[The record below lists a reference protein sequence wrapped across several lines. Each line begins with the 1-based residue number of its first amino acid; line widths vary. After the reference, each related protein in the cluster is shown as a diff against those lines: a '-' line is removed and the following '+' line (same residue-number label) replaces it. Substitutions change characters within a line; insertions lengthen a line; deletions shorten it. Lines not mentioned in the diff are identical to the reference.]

1 VTSRVAGRRHGAGT
15 RRARFVRLAVIGSAL
30 LALVPSRAPA
40 QALPAGFEQG
50 IFELRA
56 ARIATETV
64 PALLGPTGAVLVPL
78 DRALALTGVPT
89 HRTDSTVTVER
100 ARAGGAATL
109 HLGRRYLQDRAG
121 VAQLGADELIRFE
134 SVYYLNT
141 RRVAQL
147 LGATVDAD
155 LGQLSVTMTR
165 TPPFPVEQAAARGQ
179 RTARGVAHGGS
190 RDGGPIVPFEPRSGG
205 AVVDWT
211 ASSVNSAHALG
222 ATTGSLR
229 GSGAVYGGD
238 LTVGSGLAGD
248 GRGGLRASNTEWSYR
263 RGLPGNEYI
272 RQVQIGDILG
282 GGTQLRS
289 LRGVT
294 ITNARLV
301 ADPAFGSIPVNLS
314 LPQGWQYEVY
324 QDGQLI
330 GFSDAGVRAPVY
342 VPLRYGTTPVQV
354 RLVSPTGDETLRD
367 YSYLIPQTQQ
377 QPGRLEYTAGGGR
390 CTFSCSSIA
399 FGDASYGVTPW
410 LSASLGVER
419 RTTDSVTRTLP
430 AGGVSLVTY
439 SGWNA
444 QLQAARESFTR
455 ASLLYGGTGPV
466 IGSGAYARTYL
477 GVDQPSVLVSA
488 DQGRWLFDGQLQL
501 RTNPERRVSGWR
513 LDNTLEGVATGI
525 AERSRTAVTA
535 ELRAGSLG
543 MSYERDRTRALREAG
558 VTALAVLPEG
568 WHASSALVTLL
579 FDQRSVH
586 ALELSSSVQTGRRG
600 AAAMTVRWQRSA
612 GMIVTLGYNGALG
625 AMRLT
630 SRLSASRMQPA
641 YLATAASGTVA
652 LDGPR
657 SAAAFEGPGV
667 GLAGVA
673 GRVFYDVNGDGVFG
687 AGDLPAVNVRV
698 IVNGAPVRSDSSG
711 RYHAWNVV
719 PYEASAIAIDTL
731 AFTDFSWTLLRGK
744 TVIRATPGTFNPVDF
759 PLVRTRELAGQV
771 EADSSV
777 ATAGGVTLLLT
788 SAAGGAPQ
796 RIVTFSDGSFYV
808 SRVLPGRYTLSVAA
822 SALDALGAV
831 AEPGIMPVEI
841 SLLADDPVLTLPV
854 VRLRARSARAP

>member
-1 VTSRVAGRRHGAGT
+1 MTLRVAERLCGAGT
-15 RRARFVRLAVIGSAL
+15 RGARFVTRLFAASAL
-30 LALVPSRAPA
+30 LAVASRPGRAQTLPS
-40 QALPAGFEQG
+40 GFEQG

-56 ARIATETV
+56 ARVATETV
-64 PALLGPTGAVLVPL
+64 PALLGPTGVVLVPV

-89 HRTDSTVTVER
+89 QHTDSTITIER
-100 ARAGGAATL
+100 ARGGGAATL
-109 HLGRRYLQDRAG
+109 YLGKRFLEDRAG
-121 VAQLGADELIRFE
+121 VVPLREDELIRFE
-134 SVYYLNT
+134 GVYYLSAT
-141 RRVAQL
+141 RVGQL

-155 LGQLSVTMTR
+155 LGQLTVTMTR
-165 TPPFPVEQAAARGQ
+165 TPPFPVEQAAARAQ
-179 RTARGVAHGGS
+179 RTARGVGRGGA
-190 RDGGPIVPFEPRSGG
+190 GGFGPSVPFDPRSGG

-211 ASSVNSAHALG
+211 ASSVSSARAFG
-222 ATTGSLR
+222 TATGSLR

-238 LTVGSGLAGD
+238 LTIGSSVAGD
-248 GRGGLRASNTEWSYR
+248 GRGGVQAANAEWSYR
-263 RGLPGNEYI
+263 RGLPGNPYL
-272 RQVQIGDILG
+272 RQIQVGDILG

-301 ADPAFGSIPVNLS
+301 PDAAYGSIPVNLS

-342 VPLRYGTTPVQV
+342 VPLHYGTTPVQV
-354 RLVSPTGDETLRD
+354 RLVSPTGDETVRD
-367 YSYLIPQTQQ
+367 FSYLIPQTQQ
-377 QPGRLEYTAGGGR
+377 QPGRLEYTAGAGR

-410 LSASLGVER
+410 LSVSAGGEH
-419 RTTDSVTRTLP
+419 RTTDSISRTLP
-430 AGGVSLVTY
+430 AGGVSIVTY

-455 ASLLYGGTGPV
+455 ASLVYGGTGPV
-466 IGSGAYARTYL
+466 IGSGAYSRTYL
-477 GVDQPSVLVSA
+477 GADQPSVLAAA
-488 DQGRWLFDGQLQL
+488 DQGRWLFDGQVQL
-501 RTNPERRVSGWR
+501 RTSAERRVSGWR

-525 AERSRTAVTA
+525 ADRSRTALTA
-535 ELRAGSLG
+535 ELRGGSVG
-543 MSYERDRTRALREAG
+543 VSYESDRTRALREAG
-558 VTALAVLPEG
+558 VTGLAVLPQG
-568 WHASSALVTLL
+568 WHASSALGTLL

-586 ALELSSSVQTGRRG
+586 ALEISSSMQTGRRG
-600 AAAMTVRWQRSA
+600 AAAMTLRWQRGV
-612 GMIVTLGYNGALG
+612 GMIATLGYNGALG

-630 SRLSASRMQPA
+630 SRLSASRTQPA
-641 YLATAASGTVA
+641 YVATAASGTVA
-652 LDGPR
+652 VDGSR

-667 GLAGVA
+667 GLAGVS
-673 GRVFYDVNGDGVFG
+673 GRVFYDVDGDGVFG

-698 IVNGAPVRSDSSG
+698 IVNGAPVRSDSAG
-711 RYHAWNVV
+711 RYRAWNVV
-719 PYEASAIAIDTL
+719 PYETSSIAIDTL
-731 AFTDFSWTLLRGK
+731 AFTDFSWTLLRGR

-788 SAAGGAPQ
+788 SVAGGAPQ

-808 SRVLPGRYTLSVAA
+808 SRVLPGRYTLSVAP

-831 AEPGIMPVEI
+831 ADPGTLPVEI
-841 SLLADDPVLTLPV
+841 SLVANDPVLTLPV
-854 VRLRARSARAP
+854 VRLRARAVRTP